1 VRLPLS
7 TDEGLLVGSFK
18 LSSRFLQDKVQH
30 DYSRILPEMT
40 LSRFAAVQ
48 MQSFS
53 AGIDAILSTVL
64 RSSVTRRFSGLV
76 FGKS

>member
-1 VRLPLS
+1 LA
-7 TDEGLLVGSFK
+7 DEGLLVGSFK

-48 MQSFS
+48 WQSFA
-53 AGIDAILSTVL
+53 AGITAILPASLFSIRT
-64 RSSVTRRFSGLV
+64 RYFSSIL
-76 FGKS
+76 FGEP

>member
-18 LSSRFLQDKVQH
+18 LSSRFLQDKVRH

-48 MQSFS
+48 MQSFP
-53 AGIDAILSTVL
+53 AGMAAILPAVL
-64 RSSVTRRFSGLV
+64 CSIGTRYFSGMV
-76 FGKS
+76 FGKP